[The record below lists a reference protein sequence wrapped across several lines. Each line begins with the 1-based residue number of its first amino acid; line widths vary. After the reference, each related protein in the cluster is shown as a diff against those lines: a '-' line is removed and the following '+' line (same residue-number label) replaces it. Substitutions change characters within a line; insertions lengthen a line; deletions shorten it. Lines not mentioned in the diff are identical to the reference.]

1 MLKDKIEKKNQ
12 LKKTQKNNSSQPG
25 FNLPNSCSELW
36 DQDNPI
42 KKIKINYEAQFLINL
57 ILKDKIKKN
66 D

>member
-25 FNLPNSCSELW
+25 FNLPNSRPESW
-36 DQDNPI
+36 DQDNLI
-42 KKIKINYEAQFLINL
+42 KKIEINYETQFLINS
-57 ILKDKIKKN
+57 ILKDEIKKN